1 MLSHVVL
8 FRPKP
13 DLSADDAQRFV
24 VALERALTS
33 VPSVR
38 RATVGRRARIGAQYE
53 QLPQPDF
60 PYIAVIEFDDR
71 AGLEAYLGHPAHDE
85 LSQRFWASLEATQ
98 IYDFEMEDSASGL
111 RALLGGAAL

>member
-8 FRPKP
+8 FRPKA
-13 DLSADDAQRFV
+13 DLSSADAQQFV
-24 VALERALTS
+24 AALERTLTS
-33 VPSVR
+33 VPTVR

-85 LSQRFWASLEATQ
+85 LAQRFWASLDATLV
-98 IYDFEMEDSASGL
+98 YDFEMESAADLRTLLRDSEL
-111 RALLGGAAL
+111 

>member
-24 VALERALTS
+24 AALERTLS
-33 VPSVR
+33 GVPSVR

-60 PYIAVIEFDDR
+60 PFIAVIEFDDR
-71 AGLEAYLGHPAHDE
+71 AGLAAYLGHPAHDE
-85 LSQRFWASLEATQ
+85 LSQRFWSSLEATL
-98 IYDFEMEDSASGL
+98 IYDFEMEDGANL
-111 RALLGGAAL
+111 LEALLR